1 MSFTVK
7 TEISNQAQE
16 DRTMHS
22 KELTRQQIIDSEF
35 TIECPICNDILIGNE
50 PRSLIVCNKCRKEI
64 IDLPDGW
71 TCIECGDEYLE
82 DTEGQLVADYTE
94 GTLCRKCNQQR
105 VPGLPYTRSI
115 MLCVGRGK

>member
-1 MSFTVK
+1 
-7 TEISNQAQE
+7 
-16 DRTMHS
+16 MHS

-105 VPGLPYTRSI
+105 ATEIHRNSGQSSENR
-115 MLCVGRGK
+115 LCCTDNFQGNDRGAL